1 MKTICASWAFLHSFI
16 NSGIISKYMSP
27 NTLHMS
33 ILSVFL
39 AFTWRPHSMW
49 NIYSCAAAS
58 NKCYYTL
65 ESPFFFFF
73 CLSFLYVAVVF
84 NCPPHAAQ
92 RHLNMEEWQNKK
104 IEQIRSVTNENNKQF
119 SLPSD
124 RGRKKTN
131 NKRTLFISFFF
142 MFVCVR
148 YSCFFQSFF
157 SMLFFC
163 SSPLISAC
171 WRLSLETH
179 TRLHTGAAHF
189 VVLVALQPW
198 VGHGISLNLGRR
210 RNNRQREP
218 ISGPFRRDYPLFS
231 MHLTPRN

>member
-49 NIYSCAAAS
+49 NIFSCAAAS

-65 ESPFFFFF
+65 ESPFFFFCF
-73 CLSFLYVAVVF
+73 SFLYVAVVL

-131 NKRTLFISFFF
+131 NKRTLFISFFYLC
-142 MFVCVR
+142 VC
-148 YSCFFQSFF
+148 SIF
-157 SMLFFC
+157 LFFPVIFLNAFFLQFTVDQRLLAFVAGDSHTAPHR
-163 SSPLISAC
+163 SSTFFRPRCI
-171 WRLSLETH
+171 T
-179 TRLHTGAAHF
+179 
-189 VVLVALQPW
+189 ALGGTWHIP
-198 VGHGISLNLGRR
+198 
-210 RNNRQREP
+210 
-218 ISGPFRRDYPLFS
+218 
-231 MHLTPRN
+231 